1 MRVRACAMTV
11 GLAFILAGSAGRA
24 SAAEDFAWKE
34 KLAPGGALEIRNIN
48 GEIRIEDGKGPEVE
62 VVARKRGDR
71 SNPAEV
77 KIEVVKHAKGVTICA
92 VYPASGSTPNQCLP
106 GGGHMNIPD
115 GNDVTVAFTIKAPP
129 GLPFIGHTVNGAIKS
144 TATSGEADVKT
155 VNGSIEIAASG
166 SVRAETVNGSVRA
179 RMDRTDWK
187 GEITIA
193 TVNGSVIVDLPA
205 SASVDVQAKT
215 VSGSI
220 DTDFGLPVEG
230 KWGPKRLS
238 GTIGSGG
245 RVLTV
250 KTVNGSIKLRRHS

>member
-1 MRVRACAMTV
+1 MAV
-11 GLAFILAGSAGRA
+11 GLAFILAGSATLA

-34 KLAPGGALEIRNIN
+34 KLAPGGALEIRNIS
-48 GEIRIEDGKGPEVE
+48 GDIRIEDGKGPEVE
-62 VVARKRGDR
+62 VVARKHGDK

-77 KIEVVKHAKGVTICA
+77 KIEVVKHPQGVTICA
-92 VYPASGSTPNQCLP
+92 VYPSGSTPNQCLP

-129 GLPFIGHTVNGAIKS
+129 GLRFIGRTVNGGIKS
-144 TATSGEADVKT
+144 TATNGEADVKT
-155 VNGSIEIAASG
+155 VNGSIEISASG

-193 TVNGSVIVDLPA
+193 TVNGSVTIDLPA
-205 SASVDVQAKT
+205 SASVDVHAKT
-215 VSGSI
+215 VNGNI

-230 KWGPKRLS
+230 KWGPRRLS

-245 RVLTV
+245 RVLTAS
-250 KTVNGSIKLRRHS
+250 TVNGSIKLRRHA